1 MGVVGTRSPSPYV
14 CSVAKKFTEY
24 LVNNGLS
31 IISGLAQGIDTSAH
45 KMTLKL
51 GGRTIAVLRSGIH
64 VIYPSENKKV
74 ADSII
79 ENGTIISEF
88 PFGTKPEGGNFPK
101 RNLIISGLAHGVLV
115 IEAGNKSGAILL
127 H

>member
-1 MGVVGTRSPSPYV
+1 MGSQKAR
-14 CSVAKKFTEY
+14 Y
-24 LVNNGLS
+24 LVTRYPSLNDIFNFSTKELCG
-31 IISGLAQGIDTSAH
+31 IPGIDTSAH
-45 KMTLKL
+45 KITLKL
-51 GGRTIAVLRSGIH
+51 GGRTIAVLRSGID